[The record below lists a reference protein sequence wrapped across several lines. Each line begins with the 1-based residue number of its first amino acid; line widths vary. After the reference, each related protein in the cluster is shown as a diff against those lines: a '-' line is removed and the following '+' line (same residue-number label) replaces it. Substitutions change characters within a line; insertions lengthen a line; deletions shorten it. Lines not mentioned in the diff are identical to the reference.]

1 VPTDSAEIEQDVR
14 AALEDILAWS
24 DVARSPQ
31 LARFLRYIVEAK
43 LEGREAGIKAYAI
56 AVDVFG
62 RDAGFDPQADPIVRV
77 QARRLRTLLD
87 RYYAEGHGYGPI
99 RISLPVGRYVPEFV
113 ALTEDVSLAGELTP
127 MSPAAMLPAA
137 LPAAEAV
144 ARAPTQKLATG
155 QPAGVW
161 ARVISVG
168 FFAAA
173 AVGLIYLFATWTQPS
188 LLADSGMPAMPRV
201 TVAEFQYLSETAP
214 NRKSIV
220 DGLALELVTDLG
232 LFGDIEAT
240 YVKGG
245 AKPEGPAEETISGVA
260 RISSNTV
267 QYGVILTKTAD
278 QNVSWRHTITMPLAE
293 ASVDGAMDKVSRQ
306 LALMLGSQRG
316 PLHKEARQWV
326 RQHRAELGSASLYL
340 CRVLF
345 DLYRDTGAAT
355 DAAAAG
361 KCFDGLAADQAVG
374 LAMAAK
380 AALGAETG
388 TLTLTEADEMA
399 EQAVAAAPTSS
410 FVWEQAARV
419 DELMGA
425 QDEARTAYSSALQ
438 LNPANGDALAAFGR
452 MLAMGPDWQDGDE
465 MAATALVAT
474 PAPPAWYY
482 AAPALNA
489 LRAGHFADAADHA
502 EKLASADHEL
512 GPVLAVVGANHDG
525 DGDMVNRY
533 LPQVLDYQP
542 FRKAGILVQLRR
554 RLTDPDLLSQI
565 GEGLKHAGVPEKA
578 LEGPF

>member
-14 AALEDILAWS
+14 AALEDILVWS
-24 DVARSPQ
+24 DIARSPQ
-31 LARFLRYIVEAK
+31 LVRFLRYIVEAT

-87 RYYAEGHGYGPI
+87 RYYAEGHGRGPI

-113 ALTEDVSLAGELTP
+113 RLTDNVSEAAGMVP
-127 MSPAAMLPAA
+127 ASPAAMLPAA
-137 LPAAEAV
+137 LPV
-144 ARAPTQKLATG
+144 VDTPKPARADKPAVEK
-155 QPAGVW
+155 PAGLW
-161 ARVISVG
+161 GRVISVG

-188 LLADSGMPAMPRV
+188 MLGDGGMPPMPRV
-201 TVAEFQYLSETAP
+201 TVAEFQNLSETAP

-240 YVKGG
+240 YAKGG
-245 AKPEGPAEETISGVA
+245 ATPEEPAEETISGVA
-260 RISSNTV
+260 RISGNTV
-267 QYGVILTKTAD
+267 QYGVILTRTAD
-278 QNVSWRHTITMPLAE
+278 QNVSWRHTITMPLTDARQ
-293 ASVDGAMDKVSRQ
+293 DGAMDRISRQ

-316 PLHKEARQWV
+316 PLHQDAREWV
-326 RQHRAELGSASLYL
+326 RQHETELGPASPYL

-388 TLTLTEADEMA
+388 TLTLMEADEMV
-399 EQAVAAAPTSS
+399 ERAVAAAPTSS

-425 QDEARTAYSSALQ
+425 KEDARTAYSSALQ
-438 LNPANGDALAAFGR
+438 LNPANGDALAAYGR
-452 MLAMGPDWQDGDE
+452 MLAMGTDWREGDE

-474 PAPPAWYY
+474 PTPPAWYY

-512 GPVLAVVGANHDG
+512 GPVLAVVGGNHGG

-554 RLTDPDLLSQI
+554 RLTDPDLLGQI

>member
-1 VPTDSAEIEQDVR
+1 
-14 AALEDILAWS
+14 
-24 DVARSPQ
+24 
-31 LARFLRYIVEAK
+31 
-43 LEGREAGIKAYAI
+43 
-56 AVDVFG
+56 
-62 RDAGFDPQADPIVRV
+62 
-77 QARRLRTLLD
+77 
-87 RYYAEGHGYGPI
+87 
-99 RISLPVGRYVPEFV
+99 
-113 ALTEDVSLAGELTP
+113 
-127 MSPAAMLPAA
+127 MLPAA
-137 LPAAEAV
+137 LPMAERPEPAPADEPGQEPAAGPWG
-144 ARAPTQKLATG
+144 RL
-155 QPAGVW
+155 
-161 ARVISVG
+161 ISIG

-173 AVGLIYLFATWTQPS
+173 AMGLAYLFATWMQPQM
-188 LLADSGMPAMPRV
+188 LADAGAPTMPRV
-201 TVAEFQYLSETAP
+201 TVAEFQNLSETAP

-240 YVKGG
+240 YAKGG
-245 AKPEGPAEETISGVA
+245 ATPKEPAEETISGVA

-278 QNVSWRHTITMPLAE
+278 QNVSWRHTITMPLAD
-293 ASVDGAMDKVSRQ
+293 ASEDGAMDKISRQ

-316 PLHKEARQWV
+316 PLHQEAREWV
-326 RQHRAELGSASLYL
+326 RQHEAEPGPASPYL

-361 KCFDGLAADQAVG
+361 KCFDGLAADQAMG
-374 LAMAAK
+374 LTMAVK

-388 TLTLTEADEMA
+388 TMSLTEADDMA
-399 EQAVAAAPTSS
+399 ERAVAAAPTSS

-419 DELMGA
+419 DELMGE
-425 QDEARTAYSSALQ
+425 QEEARAAYSSALQ

-452 MLAMGPDWQDGDE
+452 MLAMGPDWQDGDA

-489 LRAGHFADAADHA
+489 LRAGHFADAANHA

-512 GPVLAVVGANHDG
+512 GPVLAVVGANHGG

-542 FRKAGILVQLRR
+542 FRKAGIMVQLRR
-554 RLTDPDLLSQI
+554 RLTDPDLLTQI

-578 LEGPF
+578 LEGSF